1 MTDESRGDEIL
12 RYADV
17 NTLILDTFGEQC
29 LNLRYPKLIAQL
41 NQTSWESESAD
52 GGTCVL
58 SCLFFP
64 PQTQDRQT
72 QLYLW
77 DKLGAKLKTL
87 DVSYSDI
94 LMFGY
99 IAVVHPF
106 YSLSNVPFVL
116 NGFNSERIT
125 ALFYFRSTMA
135 MANLL

>member
-29 LNLRYPKLIAQL
+29 LNQRYPKLIAQL

-87 DVSYSDI
+87 DV
-94 LMFGY
+94 
-99 IAVVHPF
+99 
-106 YSLSNVPFVL
+106 
-116 NGFNSERIT
+116 
-125 ALFYFRSTMA
+125 
-135 MANLL
+135 